1 MNIANELLC
10 FTCSLLFIILQ
21 IDFAEFVML
30 MTEED
35 KETKDI
41 KPTKGDDSEKQ
52 KRIKQREEEM
62 CDLFYLF
69 DRDRSGT
76 ISLDELAK
84 VMVQFGGLSKDEID
98 VMLLEADIDGD
109 GKVEL
114 IYTFTFG

>member
-1 MNIANELLC
+1 M
-10 FTCSLLFIILQ
+10 Q

-35 KETKDI
+35 KEAMENKNPD
-41 KPTKGDDSEKQ
+41 DDSEKD
-52 KRIKQREEEM
+52 KRVRQREEEI

-109 GKVEL
+109 GQVIHVFL
-114 IYTFTFG
+114 YVFCTHLTI